1 MDSLALEEPRCVA
14 LAEIEADL
22 TAWRRQHPQ
31 ATLPELAQH
40 LDARLA
46 QVRAQWRTDLAQA
59 RSAADGRT
67 APAAA
72 HPTCPD
78 CGTPLQSR
86 GCHVRQIKTQGDQ
99 TLTLERQYGMCPA
112 CGTGLHPA
120 GTRPR

>member
-1 MDSLALEEPRCVA
+1 MDCVALEEQRRVA
-14 LAEIEADL
+14 LAAIEAGL

-31 ATLPELAQH
+31 ATLQELEQE

-46 QVRAQWRTDLAQA
+46 HVRAQWLTDLAQA
-59 RSAADGRT
+59 STAADWRT
-67 APAAA
+67 AHSAE

-86 GCHVRQIKTQGDQ
+86 GLHPRQIKTQGDQ

-112 CGTGLHPA
+112 CGTGLFP
-120 GTRPR
+120 PR